1 MIYKKLKL
9 IIIPLFLILV
19 LIACGNKEEIKEN
32 QTTIWFEQETLPTIE
47 IETTTDTHVQIN
59 VDPIL
64 QYPELP
70 TGCEITC
77 LAMLL
82 NYHGYNV
89 DKVDLVNN
97 YMLYR
102 TGNYPVGF
110 GGSPF
115 STTGSLMW
123 PPAMVD
129 IANAFLLDNN
139 DERKAQDKTG
149 LTLDLLF
156 NYLKEGIPIA
166 VWVNE
171 SFSTYVDYDGNEAS
185 YNGYLYRSYWGEHC
199 IILKGYDLDKNIV
212 YINNPQTGEEIIDL
226 TLFEEVYI
234 ACGRYAVL
242 INIV

>member
-1 MIYKKLKL
+1 MKK
-9 IIIPLFLILV
+9 IIISILLCLSFL
-19 LIACGNKEEIKEN
+19 LISCGSKQEIKEN

-77 LAMLL
+77 LTMLL
-82 NYHGYNV
+82 NYHGYDI

-102 TGNYPVGF
+102 TADYPVGF

-115 STTGSLMW
+115 STMGSLMW

-166 VWVNE
+166 IWVNE
-171 SFSTYVDYDGNEAS
+171 SFSTYVDYDGNEVN

-212 YINNPQTGEEIIDL
+212 YINNPQTGEETIDL
-226 TLFEEVYI
+226 NLFEEVYT

-242 INIV
+242 IDIV

>member
-1 MIYKKLKL
+1 MKKLA
-9 IIIPLFLILV
+9 FGIL
-19 LIACGNKEEIKEN
+19 LCLTFSLLACGNKEEEVHE
-32 QTTIWFEQETLPTIE
+32 QQTIWYEEETLPTIE
-47 IETTTDTHVQIN
+47 IETTTDTYVQLN

-77 LAMLL
+77 LTMLL
-82 NYHGYNV
+82 NYHGYDV

-102 TGNYPVGF
+102 TSEYPVGF
-110 GGSPF
+110 GGNPF
-115 STTGSLMW
+115 SSNGSLMW

-129 IANAFLLDNN
+129 IANNFLLNNN

-156 NYLKEGIPIA
+156 DYLKEGIPVA

-171 SFSTYVDYDGNEAS
+171 TFSTYVDYDGNEAH
-185 YNGYLYRSYWGEHC
+185 YNGYIYRSYWGEHC
-199 IILKGYDLDKNIV
+199 IILKGYDLEKNIV
-212 YINNPQTGEEIIDL
+212 YINNPQRGEEIINL
-226 TLFEEVYI
+226 TLFEEVYN
-234 ACGRYAVL
+234 ACGKYAVL
-242 INIV
+242 IDMLRY